1 MRFGEIVRSL
11 RAQER
16 ITLREFC
23 LKNGYD
29 PSNWSKMERG
39 ELPPPQDAEGLETM
53 ALQLGLKKGSQE
65 WTTLFDAAALER
77 GRIPEDLR
85 TDEEIA
91 ELLPLF
97 FRTLRGNPHTEEELD
112 RVIKFLRKR

>member
-1 MRFGEIVRSL
+1 MRFGEIVRGL

-39 ELPPPQDAEGLETM
+39 ELPPPQDTVSLETM
-53 ALQLGLKKGSQE
+53 AHQLGLKRDTQA
-65 WTTLFDAAALER
+65 WTALFDAAALER
-77 GRIPEDLR
+77 GRIPEDIR
-85 TDEEIA
+85 TDEEVVEI
-91 ELLPLF
+91 LPLF
-97 FRTLRGNPHTEEELD
+97 FRTLRGKQHTEEELD